1 MSLIL
6 TIALA
11 AEAAPADKGADQ
23 VKALILEGA
32 RACAAGRPEAVVA
45 HYSRDIV
52 LSYPGVPDQ
61 DYDTILAGYR
71 RLCRGEG
78 EGTVETTVPT
88 FHEVTVMDNVA
99 IARLTWTTRLRGMP
113 PGATRQLTDF
123 QVWRRGKKGWQ
134 FVRGVHYPAKQPG

>member
-6 TIALA
+6 AMALA
-11 AEAAPADKGADQ
+11 AAPADKGADE
-23 VKALILEGA
+23 VRALILEGA
-32 RACAAGRPEAVVA
+32 KACAAGRPEEVVA

-52 LSYPGVPDQ
+52 LAYPGAPDS
-61 DYDTILAGYR
+61 DYSAILAGYR

-78 EGTVETTVPT
+78 EGTVESTVPT
-88 FHEVTVMDNVA
+88 FHEVTVMDKVA

-123 QVWRRGKKGWQ
+123 QVWRRGKRGWE
-134 FVRGVHYPAKQPG
+134 FVRGVHYPARKPG